1 MDTTKAIT
9 HLSLCAGYDGIG
21 IGLERVLPSLRAIA
35 YVEIEA
41 FAIENLVSKMESEQL
56 DAAPVYT
63 DVKTFPYKEFCGR
76 VDILSG
82 GFPCQ
87 PFSNAGVKKG
97 VEDSRHLYPHFS
109 RGIEECK
116 PGIVFLENVEGIIS
130 SKTAEGESVLHYV
143 LKDLERLGY
152 QATAGV
158 FSASE
163 VGFPHQ
169 RKRVFIMGYAKHNGY
184 VTNEKLRSIS
194 EASNNNKERQ
204 NRSIESKRTSTSRI
218 SSSIQRCDELS
229 DTENIGCRGRSN
241 RNDSGRWSVQEQTSQ
256 EQSDIRS
263 EVEGCSG
270 NISDTN
276 SKGLERSI
284 RSCSQRNMQRPT
296 ISNGELSDTNG
307 RGGRKDMWREDRES
321 GLTHEESKTRSTS
334 KLGNTEGTR
343 QSSSDDRQRKTQ
355 YGRTSPWN
363 VQSVARP
370 NEQQHEWEEPRVK
383 PKLGRTTNG
392 TSSRVDRLRLL
403 GNGVVPQVATKA
415 FVVLMNRLLT
425 NDV

>member
-21 IGLERVLPSLRAIA
+21 IGLERVLPSLRTIA

-41 FAIENLVSKMESEQL
+41 FAIANLVSKMESEQL
-56 DAAPVYT
+56 DAAPIYS

-87 PFSNAGVKKG
+87 PFSCAGHKKG
-97 VEDSRHLYPHFS
+97 VEDPRHLYPHFS

-116 PGIVFLENVEGIIS
+116 PRIVFLENVEGIIS
-130 SKTAEGESVLHYV
+130 SKTHDGESVLHYV

-152 QATAGV
+152 RATAGV

-169 RKRVFIMGYAKHNGY
+169 RKRVFIMGHAKHNGY
-184 VTNEKLRSIS
+184 VTTKGLQCFNEAGPRNQKEQREAKQS
-194 EASNNNKERQ
+194 E
-204 NRSIESKRTSTSRI
+204 RTSKSRI
-218 SSSIQRCDELS
+218 SSSIQGCDELS
-229 DTENIGCRGRSN
+229 DTENIGCRGRSD
-241 RNDSGRWSVQEQTSQ
+241 RNDSGRWDIQEQTPQ
-256 EQSDIRS
+256 KQSDIWGQ
-263 EVEGCSG
+263 VKGCSR

-276 SKGLERSI
+276 SKGLEGHT
-284 RSCSQRNMQRPT
+284 RNKDIPRYVTTKNDIWMQERIP
-296 ISNGELSDTNG
+296 
-307 RGGRKDMWREDRES
+307 R
-321 GLTHEESKTRSTS
+321 
-334 KLGNTEGTR
+334 
-343 QSSSDDRQRKTQ
+343 
-355 YGRTSPWN
+355 
-363 VQSVARP
+363 RP
-370 NEQQHEWEEPRVK
+370 NQEQHEWEEPRVK

-392 TSSRVDRLRLL
+392 SSSRVDRLRLL
-403 GNGVVPQVATKA
+403 GNGVVPQTATKA

-425 NDV
+425 NTY

>member
-1 MDTTKAIT
+1 MNTHYEENVDTTKATT

-21 IGLERVLPSLRAIA
+21 IGLERVLPNLRAIA

-41 FAIENLVSKMESEQL
+41 FAIANLVSKMESEQL
-56 DAAPVYT
+56 DAAPIYS

-87 PFSNAGVKKG
+87 PFSQAGVKKG
-97 VEDSRHLYPHFS
+97 VEDPRHLYPHFS

-169 RKRVFIMGYAKHNGY
+169 RKRVFIFGISDTECSRMRGGRSSEECGDD
-184 VTNEKLRSIS
+184 TNRIQSDTKKRNKLRS
-194 EASNNNKERQ
+194 EVKGC
-204 NRSIESKRTSTSRI
+204 NR
-218 SSSIQRCDELS
+218 
-229 DTENIGCRGRSN
+229 
-241 RNDSGRWSVQEQTSQ
+241 
-256 EQSDIRS
+256 
-263 EVEGCSG
+263 

-276 SKGLERSI
+276 GKGL
-284 RSCSQRNMQRPT
+284 QGHTRNDTKRQL
-296 ISNGELSDTNG
+296 SNST
-307 RGGRKDMWREDRES
+307 ES
-321 GLTHEESKTRSTS
+321 SS

-343 QSSSDDRQRKTQ
+343 QSSSDDRQRETQ

-363 VQSVARP
+363 VQPVARP

-392 TSSRVDRLRLL
+392 IDSRVDRLRLL

-415 FVVLMNRLLT
+415 FVVLMNRFLV
-425 NDV
+425 DSEE

>member
-21 IGLERVLPSLRAIA
+21 IGLERVLPNLRAIA

-41 FAIENLVSKMESEQL
+41 FAIANLVSKMESEQL
-56 DAAPVYT
+56 DAAPIYS

-97 VEDSRHLYPHFS
+97 VEDPRHLYPHFS

-116 PGIVFLENVEGIIS
+116 PRIVFLENVEGIIS

-152 QATAGV
+152 QAEAGI

-163 VGFPHQ
+163 IGFPHQ
-169 RKRVFIMGYAKHNGY
+169 RKRVFILGQKMVESNDNGHNENRKR
-184 VTNEKLRSIS
+184 NEEERRIS
-194 EASNNNKERQ
+194 EEH
-204 NRSIESKRTSTSRI
+204 
-218 SSSIQRCDELS
+218 
-229 DTENIGCRGRSN
+229 
-241 RNDSGRWSVQEQTSQ
+241 
-256 EQSDIRS
+256 RS
-263 EVEGCSG
+263 EVCG
-270 NISDTN
+270 
-276 SKGLERSI
+276 GL
-284 RSCSQRNMQRPT
+284 
-296 ISNGELSDTNG
+296 SNRTSNELSDTNG
-307 RGGRKDMWREDRES
+307 KGLQRHTRNDTERQVSNSTES
-321 GLTHEESKTRSTS
+321 SS
-334 KLGNTEGTR
+334 KLGNSNRADE
-343 QSSSDDRQRKTQ
+343 QSCELRQRETQ
-355 YGRTSPWN
+355 YRRTSTWD

-392 TSSRVDRLRLL
+392 TDSRVDRLRLL

-415 FVVLMNRLLT
+415 FVTLFNRLT
-425 NDV
+425 NM

>member
-21 IGLERVLPSLRAIA
+21 IGLERVLPNLRAIA

-41 FAIENLVSKMESEQL
+41 FAIANLVSKMESEQL
-56 DAAPVYT
+56 DAAPIYS

-97 VEDSRHLYPHFS
+97 VEDPRHLYPYIS
-109 RGIEECK
+109 RGIEECR
-116 PGIVFLENVEGIIS
+116 PTVVFLENVEGIIS
-130 SKTAEGESVLHYV
+130 SKTADGESVLYYV

-152 QATAGV
+152 QAEAGI

-169 RKRVFIMGYAKHNGY
+169 RKRVFILG
-184 VTNEKLRSIS
+184 V
-194 EASNNNKERQ
+194 
-204 NRSIESKRTSTSRI
+204 
-218 SSSIQRCDELS
+218 
-229 DTENIGCRGRSN
+229 
-241 RNDSGRWSVQEQTSQ
+241 
-256 EQSDIRS
+256 
-263 EVEGCSG
+263 
-270 NISDTN
+270 SDTN
-276 SKGLERSI
+276 GKGLQGHTRNDTETQVSNSTQSSSQLSNTNNKGLERWNSRELQECTKQQSI
-284 RSCSQRNMQRPT
+284 GSR
-296 ISNGELSDTNG
+296 DTQ
-307 RGGRKDMWREDRES
+307 
-321 GLTHEESKTRSTS
+321 
-334 KLGNTEGTR
+334 LGNTEGTR
-343 QSSSDDRQRKTQ
+343 QSSSDDRQRETQ
-355 YGRTSPWN
+355 YGRTSTRD

-392 TSSRVDRLRLL
+392 ADSRVDRLRLL
-403 GNGVVPQVATKA
+403 GNGVVPQTATKA
-415 FVVLMNRLLT
+415 FVTLFNRLT
-425 NDV
+425 NM